1 LHSKGNITVAVFFFW
16 LLHVQLHFFKY
27 RSSGNFPQ
35 FFVFLIKNVS
45 RCLLLELEFCK
56 LRHIYTLLLLDQ
68 LVNIWQQQSDRDIYL
83 MMSRLVCADR
93 DNELTAVMY
102 VGIRMRALVLLIL
115 CAEVE
120 RYPSFSLSPLHFDLV
135 RWH

>member
-1 LHSKGNITVAVFFFW
+1 M
-16 LLHVQLHFFKY
+16 
-27 RSSGNFPQ
+27 
-35 FFVFLIKNVS
+35 FLIKNVS

-93 DNELTAVMY
+93 DHELTAVMY